1 MPFASDDASHRARC
15 PAPAVPTVP
24 SLLILGT
31 DAVLAAA
38 PSSAVQLT
46 HACLA
51 AGFDAVIPASWGDE
65 LIAARVLERLER
77 ADAPLV
83 ECSCPLVANRLAAH
97 ADAIAPMVLCLV
109 SPPVATASYL
119 RALYAPARPR
129 ITYVG
134 ACPSAGADV
143 IDVWQSPDD
152 LLGMLAARGVSVA
165 AQPREFDAM
174 LAPDRRRFHSDPGG
188 VPAPVAL
195 RALHAP
201 VECVEVSADSFV
213 TELAQHLLE
222 SNRILID
229 ASGAMGCPCSGAPS
243 GPESVRSARA
253 RVREHEP
260 PRAPGPVLDE
270 SVRVVLDAELPVV
283 IAAAPER
290 RRSLPNTS
298 AMEPKTDPVPV
309 ATEAP
314 RRRSPTG
321 TRKSILGGM
330 PLARLEVGRQ
340 LPRAYVARRRSSP
353 KGVQAQR
360 TSAIGSRRPGRRWPY
375 IAAAGVGIGV
385 VLAWLMGLAR

>member
-1 MPFASDDASHRARC
+1 M
-15 PAPAVPTVP
+15 PTVP
-24 SLLILGT
+24 SLLVLGT

-38 PSSAVQLT
+38 PSNAVQLT

-65 LIAARVLERLER
+65 LIAARVIERLER
-77 ADAPLV
+77 TDTPV
-83 ECSCPLVANRLAAH
+83 VQCSCPLVANRLAAH
-97 ADAIAPMVLCLV
+97 GDAIAPMVLCLV

-134 ACPSAGADV
+134 ACPSAGGDV
-143 IDVWQSPDD
+143 IDVWLPLDD
-152 LLGMLAARGVSVA
+152 LLGMLAAKGISVA
-165 AQPREFDAM
+165 SQPREFDAM

-188 VPAPVAL
+188 APAPVAL
-195 RALHAP
+195 RVLPAP
-201 VECVEVSADSFV
+201 VECVEVAADGFV
-213 TELAQHLLE
+213 TELAQRLLE
-222 SNRILID
+222 SRHLLID
-229 ASGAMGCPCSGAPS
+229 VSGALGCACSGALS
-243 GPESVRSARA
+243 GAESVRSARS

-270 SVRVVLDAELPVV
+270 SVHVVLDAELPAVV
-283 IAAAPER
+283 AALPER
-290 RRSLPNTS
+290 SPELRDGVAL
-298 AMEPKTDPVPV
+298 EPQAEPVPV
-309 ATEAP
+309 ATETL

-330 PLARLEVGRQ
+330 PQTRSDIGRQ

-360 TSAIGSRRPGRRWPY
+360 ASPVGSHRPGRWWPY
-375 IAAAGVGIGV
+375 IAAAGVAIGV
-385 VLAWLMGLAR
+385 VLAWLMGLAG